1 MTHRILVLGAGY
13 SGAITAGM
21 LARRLRPADAEI
33 TLVNAAE
40 HFVERVRLH
49 QLAVGQEIP
58 CRSLHEMFARTAVSV
73 VIDRVTA
80 LDVDAQEV
88 TLASGDAL
96 SYDSL
101 VVGLGSTQASPPAAE
116 DDTLVHTVAD
126 RAGALRLRSDLEALG
141 PHADVVVV
149 GAGLTGLESATEIAE
164 TRPDLDVA
172 LLSAAR
178 VGADLSPRGTRH
190 VRAALE
196 RLRVDVHEG
205 ARADRIT
212 SESVISDDGQEL
224 PADLVVWTTGYV
236 TNPLARASA
245 LETHEDGRIVVDR
258 AMRSVSHPGVY
269 AVGDAARAIGHG
281 YKPLRM
287 SCASG
292 TAMGWQAAEAVL
304 ADLRGKPAPKFPLAY
319 VTRCISLG
327 RRDGLIQ
334 VVRPDDTPLD
344 VVLTGRLGAWDK
356 EMVCRGAAWG
366 AANPTLGLP
375 VPARALAVA
384 A

>member
-1 MTHRILVLGAGY
+1 
-13 SGAITAGM
+13 M
-21 LARRLRPADAEI
+21 LARRLRAEDARI
-33 TLVNAAE
+33 TLVNAAS

-49 QLAVGQEIP
+49 QLAVGQSVPE
-58 CRSLHEMFARTAVSV
+58 RSLREMFAKTAVDV
-73 VIDRVTA
+73 VIDRVTS
-80 LDVDAQEV
+80 LDVDSHQV
-88 TLASGDAL
+88 TLAGGDVL
-96 SYDSL
+96 GYGSL
-101 VVGLGSTQASPPAAE
+101 VVGLGSSQSPPAAE
-116 DDTLVHTVAD
+116 ISGGTVRTVAD
-126 RAGALRLRSDLEALG
+126 REEALRLRGELRGLG
-141 PHADVVVV
+141 PGRSVVVV
-149 GAGLTGLESATEIAE
+149 GGGLTGLETATEIAE
-164 TRPDLDVA
+164 SRPDLAVS
-172 LLSAAR
+172 LLDGGR
-178 VGADLSPRGTRH
+178 VGADLSPRGARH
-190 VRAALE
+190 VRRALE
-196 RLRVDVHEG
+196 RLGITVQEQV
-205 ARADRIT
+205 RAQQVT
-212 SESVISDDGQEL
+212 PGSVLTDAGDAL
-224 PADLVVWTTGYV
+224 PADLVIWTTGYV
-236 TNPLARASA
+236 TNPLAQATA

-281 YKPLRM
+281 DKPLRM

-334 VVRPDDTPLD
+334 VVRADDTPLD

-375 VPARALAVA
+375 VPARALEVA